1 MIIKEGYFYIL
12 SCPFI
17 CVTACI
23 ILLHNEMGFISILS
37 SKGYKTLNGVKPSSL
52 RHGKYCHA

>member
-1 MIIKEGYFYIL
+1 MIVKEGYFYIL
-12 SCPFI
+12 SCP
-17 CVTACI
+17 ACI
-23 ILLHNEMGFISILS
+23 ILLHDEMGFISILS